1 MKNSKPS
8 SDLLDQVFEQAMPLS
23 MHWDL
28 TWRCDHKCVH
38 CYLTDRRQDELSFEE
53 AEQALDQFAEAGVM
67 MLLIS
72 GGDPFLRPDGAE
84 IIKMAREKGFDIR
97 INTHGNFIDDK
108 VADLLAEI
116 KVSRVNIS
124 VYSDDPAEH
133 EAVTLIKGSLEK
145 SLAAAERLVAR
156 GVTVNFK
163 TPVMVH
169 NRRGWH
175 RVEELAEQIGASWEV
190 DGNIIPDDES
200 DFALCN
206 VGLEPSERILAT
218 LAAMVP
224 HRASAPNIRDLPVT
238 PSERRTCS
246 AGTVSGFMS
255 PDGRIFPC
263 TNWRDSM
270 GSIRED
276 SFKNIWKYSSAA
288 KRQRKIRRASYLKD
302 CQGCSFHHQCNYCPG
317 ISFAETGDAGRRSA
331 YVCERTHITMSA
343 IEHIGRLN
351 AKGADVP
358 LPGTPEALKLFN
370 QAPTFA
376 EKQWAAR
383 SAGLSRPS
391 DKLRPAPTG
400 SLIQIGEPRSKA

>member
-1 MKNSKPS
+1 MNSSQQAP
-8 SDLLDQVFEQAMPLS
+8 DLLAQVFEQAMPLS

-38 CYLTDRRQDELSFEE
+38 CYLTDRRQDELSYEE
-53 AEQALDQFAEAGVM
+53 AEQVLDQFAQAGVM

-72 GGDPFLRPDGAE
+72 GGDPFLRPDGAA

-97 INTHGNFIDDK
+97 INTHGNFIDDEL
-108 VADLLAEI
+108 ADLLAEI
-116 KVSRVNIS
+116 KISRVNIS

-133 EAVTLIKGSLEK
+133 EAVTLIPGSLEK
-145 SLAAAERLVAR
+145 SLAAAKRLVKR
-156 GVTVNFK
+156 GVKVNFK

-169 NRRGWH
+169 NRQGWH
-175 RVEELAEQIGASWEV
+175 KVEALAKEIGATWEV

-206 VGLEPSERILAT
+206 VGLEPSERVLAT

-224 HRASAPNIRDLPVT
+224 HRKSAPNIRDLPVT

-263 TNWRDSM
+263 TNWRDPM
-270 GSIRED
+270 GSIREER
-276 SFKNIWKYSSAA
+276 FENIWKHSEAA
-288 KRQRKIRRASYLKD
+288 QKQRKIRRASYLKD

-351 AKGADVP
+351 EQGAEVP
-358 LPGTPEALKLFN
+358 KPGSPEALQLFN

-391 DKLRPAPTG
+391 DQLKPAPKG
-400 SLIQIGEPRSKA
+400 SLIQIGEPRNNR

>member
-1 MKNSKPS
+1 M
-8 SDLLDQVFEQAMPLS
+8 
-23 MHWDL
+23 
-28 TWRCDHKCVH
+28 
-38 CYLTDRRQDELSFEE
+38 
-53 AEQALDQFAEAGVM
+53 
-67 MLLIS
+67 
-72 GGDPFLRPDGAE
+72 
-84 IIKMAREKGFDIR
+84 
-97 INTHGNFIDDK
+97 
-108 VADLLAEI
+108 
-116 KVSRVNIS
+116 
-124 VYSDDPAEH
+124 YSDDPAEH

-145 SLAAAERLVAR
+145 SLAAAKRLVAR

-175 RVEELAEQIGASWEV
+175 RVEELANQIGASWEV

-238 PSERRTCS
+238 PSDRRTCS

-263 TNWRDSM
+263 TNWRDAM

-276 SFKNIWKYSSAA
+276 SFKNIWKYSDAA
-288 KRQRKIRRASYLKD
+288 KRQRKIRRASYLRD

-351 AKGADVP
+351 DKGADVP
-358 LPGTPEALKLFN
+358 LPGSPEALMLFN

-391 DKLRPAPTG
+391 DQLRPAPTG
-400 SLIQIGEPRSKA
+400 SLIQIGEPRSKV